1 MKSNVSFIS
10 TVSTKMGFPDARQRC
25 RYLILKICK
34 KKLFHLFFTELGADR
49 HESPKPIL
57 FFLVDLVSWNSLGD
71 PLDRFDEVITD
82 PQAMTEP
89 LSQLLSNL

>member
-34 KKLFHLFFTELGADR
+34 KKLFHLFFTELGAIGT
-49 HESPKPIL
+49 KVQNQFF